1 MHICWST
8 KIAKTRVLFFS
19 CSHILFINTPKHS
32 VSSDRPFIFEYRRS
46 TVFSSAR
53 KLFRS
58 SGQIA
63 KDLASVITLST
74 TQHLSIGLPKGC
86 NICFCPSATTCRI
99 NEIRCEKE
107 VISKTARIDA
117 FLPRL
122 AKNMLANVRN
132 TLNWLKLISLIDSY
146 IWASV
151 FIWRP
156 WLFIGQFTI

>member
-1 MHICWST
+1 MF
-8 KIAKTRVLFFS
+8 FFS
-19 CSHILFINTPKHS
+19 PVATFCR
-32 VSSDRPFIFEYRRS
+32 SSIPQSTVCLRIDPLYLNIGAKKGS

-146 IWASV
+146 TWASV
-151 FIWRP
+151 FRWRP